1 MKLVVFDIDGTLTQG
16 TSHFETCFL
25 RAVRLEFGVDGLS
38 PRLRDYPLASDSGIL
53 RHILISRLGREVS
66 PVHLDRFKARYLDL
80 LVAQMTEA
88 REVAG
93 ARVAMDRLG
102 AEAGWK
108 LALATGN
115 WHDAGR
121 AKMKASGLDGASLP
135 LAGAEDAESRE
146 AILRT
151 AILRAQVQYGQERFE
166 RVVYVG
172 DGPWDVEAARE
183 LEIPFVGLEGKYG
196 AELRRM
202 GASHVLPDFSDF
214 DLLSD
219 ALEKARIPISEG

>member
-53 RHILISRLGREVS
+53 RHILISRLGREAS
-66 PVHLDRFKARYLDL
+66 PVHLDRFKARYLGL

-88 REVAG
+88 RGVPG
-93 ARVAMDRLG
+93 AREAMAWLDS
-102 AEAGWK
+102 EAGWK

-121 AKMKASGLDGASLP
+121 AKMKAAGLDGASLP

-151 AILRAQVQYGQERFE
+151 SLLRAQVHYGRERFE
-166 RVVYVG
+166 RTVYVG

-183 LEIPFVGLEGKYG
+183 VGLPFVGLEGKYG

-202 GASHVLPDFSDF
+202 GASHVLPDFTDF
-214 DLLSD
+214 A
-219 ALEKARIPISEG
+219 ALETALREATLPLAR